1 MEDVKLVGACVGYLM
16 GTDVSC
22 SAGATISFTDTTLL
36 CILGVGDAIGV
47 LVVATLENL
56 AKGGEGEVG
65 TSIRLVGKTASVACW
80 MALDSLSLSMVLSCP
95 VGKNIGAISPLFGVT
110 GTVPPSS
117 SLLLGVGVIPGNTQP
132 SYSYSNS
139 TWLHISGVSEVGL
152 EGRSGGLVLAGGT
165 TGL

>member
-1 MEDVKLVGACVGYLM
+1 MGTGLNSAAGIGVVEDVKLVGACVGYLM

-36 CILGVGDAIGV
+36 CILGVGDVIGV

-80 MALDSLSLSMVLSCP
+80 IALDSLSFSVLLSWP
-95 VGKNIGAISPLFGVT
+95 VGKNIGTVSPLFGVP
-110 GTVPPSS
+110 GTALGIWTPPSS
-117 SLLLGVGVIPGNTQP
+117 SVLLGGGVIPGNTQP
-132 SYSYSNS
+132 SYS
-139 TWLHISGVSEVGL
+139 
-152 EGRSGGLVLAGGT
+152 
-165 TGL
+165 